1 MSVPNPIPHKTLY
14 INDYICSCYAFVFIF
29 EFSEYISKHILQF
42 HAFFIPFYDNRFI
55 VVYHLSDNFS
65 HSLLMPKFT
74 VEIYKSNSY
83 GMTILEQILAGLQQK
98 FTGVDT
104 AILTRIATKKA
115 EGVTDETKVNSI
127 VEGISFSD
135 VLNSYGDFRAGDA
148 SKTAVSNYEKKH
160 NLKDG
165 KSIENPNPNPN
176 PKLEDKTDD
185 MAAIIANAVS
195 AAVKPLSDKL
205 AQFETEKLQA
215 TRQEQIMAKAKE
227 YGIPENYAKRCAI
240 KDDEDLDAYFK
251 DLKQEFAN
259 DGFKGVT
266 PPETAEE
273 KIEKE
278 SESIAKMIDEGT
290 KTIVEQNKN

>member
-1 MSVPNPIPHKTLY
+1 
-14 INDYICSCYAFVFIF
+14 
-29 EFSEYISKHILQF
+29 
-42 HAFFIPFYDNRFI
+42 
-55 VVYHLSDNFS
+55 
-65 HSLLMPKFT
+65 
-74 VEIYKSNSY
+74 
-83 GMTILEQILAGLQQK
+83 MTILEQILAGLQQK
-98 FTGVDT
+98 FAGVDT

-127 VEGISFSD
+127 IEGISFSD

-148 SKTAVSNYEKKH
+148 SRTSVLNYEKRH

-165 KSIENPNPNPN
+165 KPVETTTTTTTT
-176 PKLEDKTDD
+176 KAEDKPDD
-185 MAAIIANAVS
+185 MATIIANAVS

-205 AQFETEKLQA
+205 AQFETEKSQA

-266 PPETAEE
+266 PPESAEA

>member
-1 MSVPNPIPHKTLY
+1 MNIQEL
-14 INDYICSCYAFVFIF
+14 
-29 EFSEYISKHILQF
+29 IL
-42 HAFFIPFYDNRFI
+42 
-55 VVYHLSDNFS
+55 
-65 HSLLMPKFT
+65 T
-74 VEIYKSNSY
+74 
-83 GMTILEQILAGLQQK
+83 GLQQK

-115 EGVTDETKVNSI
+115 EGVTDEAKVNSI

-165 KSIENPNPNPN
+165 KPVETTTTTTTT
-176 PKLEDKTDD
+176 KTEEKPDD

-205 AQFETEKLQA
+205 TQFETEKSQA
-215 TRQEQIMAKAKE
+215 TRQEQILAKAKE
-227 YGIPENYAKRCAI
+227 YGIPETFAKRYAI
-240 KDDEDLDAYFK
+240 PDDADLDTYFK
-251 DLKQEFAN
+251 DAKQELAN
-259 DGFKGVT
+259 IGFSGVN
-266 PPETAEE
+266 PPESAET

-278 SESIAKMIDEGT
+278 SESIAGMISEGT
-290 KTIVEQNKN
+290 KTIVESKK

>member
-1 MSVPNPIPHKTLY
+1 MK
-14 INDYICSCYAFVFIF
+14 
-29 EFSEYISKHILQF
+29 EK
-42 HAFFIPFYDNRFI
+42 
-55 VVYHLSDNFS
+55 
-65 HSLLMPKFT
+65 
-74 VEIYKSNSY
+74 
-83 GMTILEQILAGLQQK
+83 ILALLKTK
-98 FTGVDT
+98 FPGVDEAT
-104 AILTRIATKKA
+104 LSRIAEKKA
-115 EGVTDETKVNSI
+115 VGVTDESQLQTIADGV
-127 VEGISFSD
+127 GFQD

-165 KSIENPNPNPN
+165 KPIETTTTT
-176 PKLEDKTDD
+176 KTEENKDD
-185 MAAIIANAVS
+185 VPAWAQALIDSN
-195 AAVKPLSDKL
+195 KNLSDKL
-205 AQFETEKLQA
+205 TQFETEKAQA
-215 TRQEQIMAKAKE
+215 TRSQQILAKAKE

-266 PPETAEE
+266 PPESAEE

>member
-1 MSVPNPIPHKTLY
+1 
-14 INDYICSCYAFVFIF
+14 
-29 EFSEYISKHILQF
+29 
-42 HAFFIPFYDNRFI
+42 
-55 VVYHLSDNFS
+55 
-65 HSLLMPKFT
+65 
-74 VEIYKSNSY
+74 
-83 GMTILEQILAGLQQK
+83 MTILEQILAGLQQK

-148 SKTAVSNYEKKH
+148 TRTSVLNYEKRY

-165 KSIENPNPNPN
+165 KPIENPNPNPN
-176 PKLEDKTDD
+176 PNPKPEDKPDD
-185 MAAIIANAVS
+185 MATIIANAVN

-227 YGIPENYAKRCAI
+227 YGVPETFAKRYAI
-240 KDDEDLDAYFK
+240 PDDADLDTYFK
-251 DLKQEFAN
+251 DAKQELAN
-259 DGFKGVT
+259 VGFSGVT
-266 PPETAEE
+266 PPESAET

-278 SESIAKMIDEGT
+278 AESIAKMIDEGT
-290 KTIVEQNKN
+290 NAIVEQNKN

>member
-1 MSVPNPIPHKTLY
+1 
-14 INDYICSCYAFVFIF
+14 
-29 EFSEYISKHILQF
+29 
-42 HAFFIPFYDNRFI
+42 
-55 VVYHLSDNFS
+55 
-65 HSLLMPKFT
+65 
-74 VEIYKSNSY
+74 
-83 GMTILEQILAGLQQK
+83 MTILEQILAGLQQK

-148 SKTAVSNYEKKH
+148 SKTAVTNYEKKH

-165 KSIENPNPNPN
+165 KPVETTTTTTTTKTEEN
-176 PKLEDKTDD
+176 KDD
-185 MAAIIANAVS
+185 VPAWAQALIDSNKSLLTEVSTLKQEKSQAI
-195 AAVKPLSDKL
+195 
-205 AQFETEKLQA
+205 
-215 TRQEQIMAKAKE
+215 RQKQILVKAKE

>member
-1 MSVPNPIPHKTLY
+1 
-14 INDYICSCYAFVFIF
+14 
-29 EFSEYISKHILQF
+29 
-42 HAFFIPFYDNRFI
+42 
-55 VVYHLSDNFS
+55 
-65 HSLLMPKFT
+65 
-74 VEIYKSNSY
+74 
-83 GMTILEQILAGLQQK
+83 MTILEQILAGLQQK

-148 SKTAVSNYEKKH
+148 TRTSVLNYEKRH

-165 KSIENPNPNPN
+165 KPIENPNPNPN
-176 PKLEDKTDD
+176 PNPKTEDKTDD
-185 MAAIIANAVS
+185 MATIIANAVN

-227 YGIPENYAKRCAI
+227 YGIPETFAKRYAI
-240 KDDEDLDAYFK
+240 PNDADLDTYFK
-251 DLKQEFAN
+251 DAKQELAN
-259 DGFKGVT
+259 VGFSGVT
-266 PPETAEE
+266 PPESAET

-278 SESIAKMIDEGT
+278 AESIAKMIDEGT
-290 KTIVEQNKN
+290 NAIVEQNKN

>member
-1 MSVPNPIPHKTLY
+1 
-14 INDYICSCYAFVFIF
+14 
-29 EFSEYISKHILQF
+29 
-42 HAFFIPFYDNRFI
+42 
-55 VVYHLSDNFS
+55 
-65 HSLLMPKFT
+65 
-74 VEIYKSNSY
+74 
-83 GMTILEQILAGLQQK
+83 MTILEQILAGLQQK

-176 PKLEDKTDD
+176 PNLKLEDKTDD

-215 TRQEQIMAKAKE
+215 TRQEQILAKAKE

-266 PPETAEE
+266 PPESAEA

-278 SESIAKMIDEGT
+278 AESIAKMIDEGT
-290 KTIVEQNKN
+290 NAIVEQNKN

>member
-1 MSVPNPIPHKTLY
+1 
-14 INDYICSCYAFVFIF
+14 
-29 EFSEYISKHILQF
+29 
-42 HAFFIPFYDNRFI
+42 
-55 VVYHLSDNFS
+55 
-65 HSLLMPKFT
+65 
-74 VEIYKSNSY
+74 
-83 GMTILEQILAGLQQK
+83 MTILEQILAGLHQK

-148 SKTAVSNYEKKH
+148 SKTAVTNYEKKH

-165 KSIENPNPNPN
+165 KPVETTTTTTTI
-176 PKLEDKTDD
+176 KAEDKPDD
-185 MAAIIANAVS
+185 MATIIANAVS

-205 AQFETEKLQA
+205 AQFETEKSQA

-240 KDDEDLDAYFK
+240 KDGEDLDVYFK

-259 DGFKGVT
+259 DGFEGVT
-266 PPETAEE
+266 PPESAET

-278 SESIAKMIDEGT
+278 NESIASMINEGT
-290 KTIVEQNKN
+290 KTIVESKN

>member
-1 MSVPNPIPHKTLY
+1 
-14 INDYICSCYAFVFIF
+14 
-29 EFSEYISKHILQF
+29 
-42 HAFFIPFYDNRFI
+42 
-55 VVYHLSDNFS
+55 
-65 HSLLMPKFT
+65 
-74 VEIYKSNSY
+74 
-83 GMTILEQILAGLQQK
+83 MTILEQILTGLQQK

-127 VEGISFSD
+127 VEGIGFSD

-165 KSIENPNPNPN
+165 KPVETTTTTTQQQTTEQQP
-176 PKLEDKTDD
+176 D
-185 MAAIIANAVS
+185 MAKIIADAVS
-195 AAVKPLSDKL
+195 AAVKPLSDKI
-205 AQFETEKLQA
+205 AQFETEKSQA
-215 TRQEQIMAKAKE
+215 TRQEQILAKAKE

-240 KDDEDLDAYFK
+240 KDDEDLDSYFK

-266 PPETAEE
+266 PPESAEE

>member
-1 MSVPNPIPHKTLY
+1 MNIQEL
-14 INDYICSCYAFVFIF
+14 
-29 EFSEYISKHILQF
+29 
-42 HAFFIPFYDNRFI
+42 
-55 VVYHLSDNFS
+55 
-65 HSLLMPKFT
+65 
-74 VEIYKSNSY
+74 
-83 GMTILEQILAGLQQK
+83 ILAGLQQK

-148 SKTAVSNYEKKH
+148 SKTAVTNYEKKH

-165 KSIENPNPNPN
+165 KPVETTTTTTTIKTEEN
-176 PKLEDKTDD
+176 KDD
-185 MAAIIANAVS
+185 VPAWAQALIDSN
-195 AAVKPLSDKL
+195 KNLSDKL
-205 AQFETEKLQA
+205 TQFETEKAQA
-215 TRQEQIMAKAKE
+215 TRSQQILAKAKE

-266 PPETAEE
+266 PPESAET

-278 SESIAKMIDEGT
+278 AESIAKMIDEGT

>member
-1 MSVPNPIPHKTLY
+1 
-14 INDYICSCYAFVFIF
+14 
-29 EFSEYISKHILQF
+29 
-42 HAFFIPFYDNRFI
+42 
-55 VVYHLSDNFS
+55 
-65 HSLLMPKFT
+65 
-74 VEIYKSNSY
+74 
-83 GMTILEQILAGLQQK
+83 MTILEQILAGLQQK

-104 AILTRIATKKA
+104 AILTRIAIKKA
-115 EGVTDETKVNSI
+115 EGITDETKVNSI

-148 SKTAVSNYEKKH
+148 SKTAVTNYEKKH

-165 KSIENPNPNPN
+165 KPVENPNPKPEE
-176 PKLEDKTDD
+176 KKDD
-185 MAAIIANAVS
+185 VPAWAQALIDSNKS
-195 AAVKPLSDKL
+195 LSDKL
-205 AQFETEKLQA
+205 TQFETEKAQA
-215 TRQEQIMAKAKE
+215 TRSLQILAKAKE

-266 PPETAEE
+266 PPESAEE

>member
-1 MSVPNPIPHKTLY
+1 
-14 INDYICSCYAFVFIF
+14 
-29 EFSEYISKHILQF
+29 
-42 HAFFIPFYDNRFI
+42 
-55 VVYHLSDNFS
+55 
-65 HSLLMPKFT
+65 
-74 VEIYKSNSY
+74 
-83 GMTILEQILAGLQQK
+83 MTILEQILAGLQQK

-148 SKTAVSNYEKKH
+148 TRTSVLNYEKRH

-165 KSIENPNPNPN
+165 KPIENPNPNPN
-176 PKLEDKTDD
+176 PNPKPEDKTDD
-185 MAAIIANAVS
+185 MATIIANAVN

-227 YGIPENYAKRCAI
+227 YGIPETFAKRYAI
-240 KDDEDLDAYFK
+240 PDDADLDTFFK
-251 DLKQEFAN
+251 DAKQELAN
-259 DGFKGVT
+259 VGFSGVT
-266 PPETAEE
+266 PPESAET

-278 SESIAKMIDEGT
+278 AESIAKMIDEGT
-290 KTIVEQNKN
+290 NAIVEQNKN

>member
-1 MSVPNPIPHKTLY
+1 
-14 INDYICSCYAFVFIF
+14 
-29 EFSEYISKHILQF
+29 
-42 HAFFIPFYDNRFI
+42 
-55 VVYHLSDNFS
+55 
-65 HSLLMPKFT
+65 
-74 VEIYKSNSY
+74 
-83 GMTILEQILAGLQQK
+83 MTILEQILAGLQQK
-98 FTGVDT
+98 FAGVDT

-165 KSIENPNPNPN
+165 KPIETTTTT
-176 PKLEDKTDD
+176 KTEENKDD
-185 MAAIIANAVS
+185 VPAWAQALIDSN
-195 AAVKPLSDKL
+195 KNLSDKL
-205 AQFETEKLQA
+205 TQLETEKAQT
-215 TRQEQIMAKAKE
+215 TRSQQILAKAKE

-266 PPETAEE
+266 PPESSEE

>member
-1 MSVPNPIPHKTLY
+1 MNIQEL
-14 INDYICSCYAFVFIF
+14 
-29 EFSEYISKHILQF
+29 
-42 HAFFIPFYDNRFI
+42 
-55 VVYHLSDNFS
+55 
-65 HSLLMPKFT
+65 
-74 VEIYKSNSY
+74 
-83 GMTILEQILAGLQQK
+83 ILAGLQQK

-115 EGVTDETKVNSI
+115 EGVTDASQVQTI
-127 VEGISFSD
+127 VDGVGFSD

-148 SKTAVSNYEKKH
+148 SKTAVTNYEKKH

-165 KSIENPNPNPN
+165 KPIENPNPDQP
-176 PKLEDKTDD
+176 D
-185 MAAIIANAVS
+185 MATIIANAVS

-205 AQFETEKLQA
+205 AQFETEKSQA

-266 PPETAEE
+266 PPESAEE